1 MYCSNCGNKL
11 EENDIFC
18 SECGKKR
25 EDFKKSNSKKR
36 NKKPIAL
43 SKRAKNLVLI
53 IVIFI
58 TFIFLYKVLDN
69 TLFSEEQT
77 IKKYVTA
84 YSKNDYNTIINLSDI
99 NRNEFMSKETIL
111 KKYGEKTDEF
121 VNVKILSDNK
131 NKKEH
136 TRTIQYYKIPT
147 EKNIINLS
155 IKEAGNKYLLFK
167 NYVITSN
174 NLTAENIEI
183 TIPKDTNLIVD
194 DVEMNNKYQTKETSK
209 KKVYKI
215 KEVLSKNVL
224 LQLKLQNDI
233 TITSVRNFFDN
244 ESITIDNF
252 YNNKLDD
259 KSKKIVEDK
268 IDKAVTNIVKSA
280 LEGKEFSEMNSTE
293 IYTDTLLKSTAFSTN
308 YNNLKEKLKVKNV
321 KNFSIKKINI
331 SNIYLNSN
339 NINIIEFNAKIT
351 YNYQNETNQEVNSSR
366 NVKIL
371 LDNSLNLKVHDI
383 LLSNLQALF

>member
-1 MYCSNCGNKL
+1 MYCSNRGNKL

>member
-43 SKRAKNLVLI
+43 SKRTKNLVLI

-99 NRNEFMSKETIL
+99 KRNEFMSKETIL

>member
-43 SKRAKNLVLI
+43 SKRTKNLVLI

>member
-351 YNYQNETNQEVNSSR
+351 YNYQNETNQEVNTSR

-371 LDNSLNLKVHDI
+371 LDNSLNLQVHDI